1 MREARL
7 VGLSQDGKQLIL
19 AVDGTGEEFA
29 VPVDDRLRAALRGD
43 RARLGQLEIQMES
56 ALRPRDI
63 QARIRAGESPEAVA
77 AVAQMPMERV
87 MAFAGPVLA
96 ERDHV
101 ANLAQRASVR
111 RRGGGDAPTR
121 NLGAWV
127 TERLRIRGVD
137 PAAAEWDAWRREDG
151 RWAVRVS
158 YFVAE
163 DDEKVA
169 MFAYDAP
176 GRYAV
181 PDDDEARWLVGEQ
194 AQVMPPQQS
203 ERRLTAVADID
214 LSLAPDHGADSY
226 EAGFEDTVN
235 LTRGRQFGRGD
246 QPRDYGRDVDRDF
259 GREPT
264 PRDTG
269 RDWPGHTRE
278 VAARDTGRDAG
289 RDGGQG
295 FGREPAARES
305 RDAGRDGAGF
315 GRDGGQGFGRDAGG
329 REFGRE
335 GARESFTGRDAE
347 RGPRRVHSVPSPDEE
362 PTLIDVPIE
371 PPPAL
376 RPAVRAVER
385 PAQPPAEASS
395 MAPPEEQAAAPEN
408 RFTERRVSPADPRQ
422 PEHQQSG
429 GSQAESP
436 PAEPM
441 VDRRGDTRSDQ
452 QADAPAGRRPG
463 VSVGDRAGAPTG
475 SRPGASTGVRADGP
489 AANRGGGPGG
499 TQLGAPV
506 ANQPSAPAGGSAGG
520 QGGAVAAGRQ
530 GGAPAGQPNRPAP
543 ADGRPTAPAG
553 NEFRDPAARSGQPA
567 ARSSEPV
574 TRSSEPA
581 ARSGESRRPES
592 RPHPNAPANQPSIPN
607 PFDPRRADQ
616 RRTEPASGNQPA
628 ARGDQSAPGAPADAP
643 ARPGTA
649 PESGAAAASAGGAP
663 PAGAPEGEAAAE
675 PKKKPARRG
684 SKRASVP
691 SWDEIMFGK
700 KAD

>member
-7 VGLSQDGKQLIL
+7 VGLSQDGTKLVL
-19 AVDGTGEEFA
+19 AVAETGEEFA

-137 PAAAEWDAWRREDG
+137 PGAAEWDAWRREDG

-158 YFVAE
+158 YPVAE

-194 AQVMPPQQS
+194 AQVMPPQQP

-226 EAGFEDTVN
+226 EAAGFEDTVN
-235 LTRGRQFGRGD
+235 LNRARQYARD
-246 QPRDYGRDVDRDF
+246 NNPRDFGQDIDRDF
-259 GREPT
+259 GRDPQSPVRDRPF
-264 PRDTG
+264 PREG
-269 RDWPGHTRE
+269 
-278 VAARDTGRDAG
+278 AG
-289 RDGGQG
+289 RDNSGRELP
-295 FGREPAARES
+295 GREPA
-305 RDAGRDGAGF
+305 GRDFAH
-315 GRDGGQGFGRDAGG
+315 DSV
-329 REFGRE
+329 
-335 GARESFTGRDAE
+335 RESFTGRDVD
-347 RGPRRVHSVPSPDEE
+347 RGPRRVHSVPSADEE
-362 PTLIDVPIE
+362 PTLINIPTE
-371 PPPAL
+371 PPPTL
-376 RPAVRAVER
+376 RPTVRAVER
-385 PAQPPAEASS
+385 PAQPPTESAAL
-395 MAPPEEQAAAPEN
+395 APPEERAAAPEN
-408 RFTERRVSPADPRQ
+408 PFTERRTPPPAPERQTEARQTEPGPSERPADLRQPDRPADLRQPERPAEPRQ
-422 PEHQQSG
+422 PER
-429 GSQAESP
+429 
-436 PAEPM
+436 PAEP
-441 VDRRGDTRSDQ
+441 RDTERPAEAR
-452 QADAPAGRRPG
+452 QAAVRPEPAQPAG
-463 VSVGDRAGAPTG
+463 
-475 SRPGASTGVRADGP
+475 P
-489 AANRGGGPGG
+489 A
-499 TQLGAPV
+499 
-506 ANQPSAPAGGSAGG
+506 
-520 QGGAVAAGRQ
+520 
-530 GGAPAGQPNRPAP
+530 
-543 ADGRPTAPAG
+543 
-553 NEFRDPAARSGQPA
+553 
-567 ARSSEPV
+567 
-574 TRSSEPA
+574 
-581 ARSGESRRPES
+581 
-592 RPHPNAPANQPSIPN
+592 IPR
-607 PFDPRRADQ
+607 PFDPRRGAQ
-616 RRTEPASGNQPA
+616 ENRPSQPTLPTPNQPA
-628 ARGDQSAPGAPADAP
+628 RAPQPAADAP
-643 ARPGTA
+643 ARPAAGPPPTNGTA
-649 PESGAAAASAGGAP
+649 IGAATSAGSPQPGEHAEAP
-663 PAGAPEGEAAAE
+663 AEPTPE

>member
-19 AVDGTGEEFA
+19 ALAETGEEFA

-137 PAAAEWDAWRREDG
+137 PASAEWDAWRRDDG

-158 YFVAE
+158 YFAE
-163 DDEKVA
+163 ENDEKVA

-194 AQVMPPQQS
+194 AQVIAPQPTS
-203 ERRLTAVADID
+203 ERRLTAVADFD

-226 EAGFEDTVN
+226 EAGFEDTIS
-235 LTRGRQFGRGD
+235 LPRGRAAQA
-246 QPRDYGRDVDRDF
+246 DRDAN
-259 GREPT
+259 
-264 PRDTG
+264 RDTG
-269 RDWPGHTRE
+269 R
-278 VAARDTGRDAG
+278 
-289 RDGGQG
+289 
-295 FGREPAARES
+295 
-305 RDAGRDGAGF
+305 GF
-315 GRDGGQGFGRDAGG
+315 GRDPEYGTARDV
-329 REFGRE
+329 
-335 GARESFTGRDAE
+335 E

-371 PPPAL
+371 PPPTL

-385 PAQPPAEASS
+385 PAQLPVEAPPLS
-395 MAPPEEQAAAPEN
+395 PPEERAAAPEN
-408 RFTERRVSPADPRQ
+408 RFTERRMPPPDRHAPVEQRPAAPEPRPAEGHGLGAGRPAAREVDERSAASPSAREAGPSDGAASRGSGAAAPRPADPRRDAPRPADPRPTAPKPADPRQ
-422 PEHQQSG
+422 
-429 GSQAESP
+429 
-436 PAEPM
+436 
-441 VDRRGDTRSDQ
+441 
-452 QADAPAGRRPG
+452 
-463 VSVGDRAGAPTG
+463 
-475 SRPGASTGVRADGP
+475 
-489 AANRGGGPGG
+489 
-499 TQLGAPV
+499 
-506 ANQPSAPAGGSAGG
+506 SAPATE
-520 QGGAVAAGRQ
+520 
-530 GGAPAGQPNRPAP
+530 QPP
-543 ADGRPTAPAG
+543 
-553 NEFRDPAARSGQPA
+553 
-567 ARSSEPV
+567 
-574 TRSSEPA
+574 
-581 ARSGESRRPES
+581 
-592 RPHPNAPANQPSIPN
+592 
-607 PFDPRRADQ
+607 
-616 RRTEPASGNQPA
+616 
-628 ARGDQSAPGAPADAP
+628 
-643 ARPGTA
+643 
-649 PESGAAAASAGGAP
+649 
-663 PAGAPEGEAAAE
+663 AAAE
-675 PKKKPARRG
+675 PAAEDAPAAEEKKKPAKRA

>member
-19 AVDGTGEEFA
+19 ALAETGEEFA

-101 ANLAQRASVR
+101 ASLAQRASVR

-137 PAAAEWDAWRREDG
+137 PAAAEWDAWRRDDG

-158 YFVAE
+158 YFVE
-163 DDEKVA
+163 EHDEKVA

-176 GRYAV
+176 GRFAV

-194 AQVMPPQQS
+194 VQVIAPQPTS
-203 ERRLTAVADID
+203 ERRLTAVADFD

-226 EAGFEDTVN
+226 EAGFEDTIS
-235 LTRGRQFGRGD
+235 LPRGRAAQA
-246 QPRDYGRDVDRDF
+246 DRDAN
-259 GREPT
+259 
-264 PRDTG
+264 RDTG
-269 RDWPGHTRE
+269 R
-278 VAARDTGRDAG
+278 
-289 RDGGQG
+289 
-295 FGREPAARES
+295 
-305 RDAGRDGAGF
+305 GF
-315 GRDGGQGFGRDAGG
+315 GRDPEYGTARDV
-329 REFGRE
+329 
-335 GARESFTGRDAE
+335 E

-371 PPPAL
+371 PPPTL

-385 PAQPPAEASS
+385 PAQLPVEAPPL
-395 MAPPEEQAAAPEN
+395 APPEERAAAPEN
-408 RFTERRVSPADPRQ
+408 RFTERRTPPPEPRRPEQFQPAPREQEARRPEQPRQEPARPADPR
-422 PEHQQSG
+422 PADVRPKPADPRPSD
-429 GSQAESP
+429 P
-436 PAEPM
+436 RPAEP
-441 VDRRGDTRSDQ
+441 R
-452 QADAPAGRRPG
+452 
-463 VSVGDRAGAPTG
+463 
-475 SRPGASTGVRADGP
+475 P
-489 AANRGGGPGG
+489 AAPKPADPRRQPE
-499 TQLGAPV
+499 PV
-506 ANQPSAPAGGSAGG
+506 AEQP
-520 QGGAVAAGRQ
+520 AVAAEPAGEV
-530 GGAPAGQPNRPAP
+530 APA
-543 ADGRPTAPAG
+543 
-553 NEFRDPAARSGQPA
+553 
-567 ARSSEPV
+567 
-574 TRSSEPA
+574 
-581 ARSGESRRPES
+581 
-592 RPHPNAPANQPSIPN
+592 
-607 PFDPRRADQ
+607 
-616 RRTEPASGNQPA
+616 
-628 ARGDQSAPGAPADAP
+628 
-643 ARPGTA
+643 
-649 PESGAAAASAGGAP
+649 
-663 PAGAPEGEAAAE
+663 AE
-675 PKKKPARRG
+675 EKKKPAKRG